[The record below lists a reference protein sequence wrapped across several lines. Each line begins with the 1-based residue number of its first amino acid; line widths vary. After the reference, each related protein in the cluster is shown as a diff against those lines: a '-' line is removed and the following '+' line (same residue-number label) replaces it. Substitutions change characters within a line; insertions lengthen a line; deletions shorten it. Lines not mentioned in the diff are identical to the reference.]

1 MSDDPATALE
11 NLPPTLLRHAE
22 GVCRRFE
29 AAWKAGQRP
38 RIEDHL
44 RDTPEPERCALLRE
58 LIEVE
63 VEYRQRAGEAPLAE
77 EFQRRFPDLDAA
89 WLAGALAP
97 RAAVPTMAPEG
108 AASAAASPGRRV
120 GDYELLEELGRGG
133 MGVVYRA
140 QQVSLNRL
148 VAVKMVLSGPFA
160 SPAEV
165 RRFRLEAEHTAQ
177 LDHPNI
183 VPIYEVGE
191 HEGLPFFAM
200 KLIEGGNLAEHRE
213 RVGSDPQRA
222 ARLLATVAGAVHYAH
237 QRGILHRDLKPA
249 NILLSLSGRSESG
262 AGPAS
267 ICERPLNEAVPHVTD
282 FGLARRVGGPSGLTQ
297 SGALVGTPSYMAP
310 EQARGEGKQLT
321 TAVDIYALGAI
332 LYELLT
338 GRPPFQ
344 AETPLETL
352 SQVQAAEPERPRVLN
367 PAIDRDLEAVCL
379 KCLEKD
385 PARRYGSADALAEDL
400 QRWLRGEPVI
410 TRLPS
415 LAVLVRWWLRQNFG
429 AAGWTVGIGLV
440 AGLLC
445 GFSCW
450 VVMLQPG
457 LYPAAA
463 AYARLPHLAPPWLA
477 VAWPLPGWVRF
488 ALYLLLL
495 FAASGTGLVT
505 AWLVRPKNRAAD
517 VAAGT
522 ITGFIA
528 AVTMF
533 TVSYGWVLITT
544 TSVTPAEADLRLL
557 AAAAWEHPGP
567 GPHPADELLRKYP
580 DLAGVPAEERGEV
593 LYQKVRTDLIV
604 GIPAGIWMGMFVVLC
619 LAEVAAVCETLAA
632 GALLRRHGRLRMVVL
647 PYAEIAIPAT
657 TLIVL
662 SIGIFTLSLQ
672 RFTWR
677 VGHLFLL
684 GLLVLTITG
693 ILRKWPLGVRV
704 LLQLGWLGSLIF
716 LGLTRPPS

>member
-1 MSDDPATALE
+1 MRVDPRTALE
-11 NLPPTLLRHAE
+11 HLPAPLLRHAE

-29 AAWKAGQRP
+29 AAWKAGGRP
-38 RIEDHL
+38 AIEDHL
-44 RDTPEPERCALLRE
+44 RDVPEPERHALLPE

-63 VEYRQRAGEAPLAE
+63 VEYRQRAGEAPQAE

-89 WLAGALAP
+89 WLAATLAP
-97 RAAVPTMAPEG
+97 RAAAPTAAPEG
-108 AASAAASPGRRV
+108 TVPAAAGLGAGRRV
-120 GDYELLEELGRGG
+120 GDYELLGEVGRGG
-133 MGVVYRA
+133 MGVVYKAR
-140 QQVSLNRL
+140 QVSLNRI
-148 VAVKMVLSGPFA
+148 VALKMVLSGPFA

-165 RRFRLEAEHTAQ
+165 RRFRLEAENTAQ
-177 LDHPNI
+177 LDHPHV

-191 HEGLPFFAM
+191 HDGLPFFAM
-200 KLIEGGNLAEHRE
+200 KLVEGGSLASA
-213 RVGSDPQRA
+213 VVSGQWSVVSKDTQRGV
-222 ARLLATVAGAVHYAH
+222 ARLMATVARAVHYAH
-237 QRGILHRDLKPA
+237 QCGILHRDLKPA
-249 NILLSLSGRSESG
+249 NILLDAEGR
-262 AGPAS
+262 
-267 ICERPLNEAVPHVTD
+267 PHVTD
-282 FGLARRVGGPSGLTQ
+282 FGLAKRIEGPSGLTQ
-297 SGALVGTPSYMAP
+297 SGALVGTPGYMAP
-310 EQARGEGKQLT
+310 EQARGEGQPLT
-321 TAVDIYALGAI
+321 TAADVYALGAI

-352 SQVQAAEPERPRVLN
+352 SQVQAAEPERPRALN

-400 QRWLRGEPVI
+400 ERWLRGEPVG
-410 TRLPS
+410 TRLPN

-429 AAGWTVGIGLV
+429 AAGWTVVIGLV

-477 VAWPLPGWVRF
+477 VAWPLPGWFRF

-522 ITGFIA
+522 VTGFIA

-533 TVSYGWVLITT
+533 TVSYGWVLITS
-544 TSVTPAEADLRLL
+544 TSVTPAEADLHLL
-557 AAAAWEHPGP
+557 AEAAWEHPGP

-604 GIPAGIWMGMFVVLC
+604 GIPAGIWTGMFVVLC

-632 GALLRRHGRLRMVVL
+632 GALLRRHGRLRAVFL
-647 PYAEIAIPAT
+647 PYAEIAVPAT

-677 VGHLFLL
+677 IGHVFLL
-684 GLLVLTITG
+684 GLLVLAITG
-693 ILRKWPLGVRV
+693 ILRRWPLGVRA
-704 LLQLGWLGSLIF
+704 LLQLGWLGTLLL